1 MFLKSKKYK
10 IDFEKLK
17 KFVSSL
23 NLNIKEK
30 INKKK
35 EKNKKTPRTPAV
47 RLSMKEQTFFAK
59 RLSFLIKAGIP
70 VLDSL
75 HMISEQTRSKR
86 YARILEAVIHD
97 VSNGQYLSK
106 ALEKFKKSFGEL
118 AINIIYVGETTGI
131 LSENLEYLA
140 EELKK
145 KHALRRKV
153 VGAFIY
159 PALVTIATIAITS
172 FLVVFLFP
180 KLLPV
185 FSSLN
190 VELPITTKII
200 IFISNFLKSYGL
212 LLLGTIFGLSILI
225 PILLRKIKTFHFL
238 YDKMILKVPLFGKMI
253 QYYNLANITR
263 TLGLLLKSGVTLT
276 EALPMTSKATS
287 NLVYKK
293 EIEKMLKVVDRGE
306 KLSSHLKKHTHL
318 FPEVL
323 SQIISVGERSGS
335 LSSSL
340 IYLSELYEGEVDDFT
355 KNISNLIEPILMIFM
370 GLMVGFVAIS
380 IIIPIY
386 GITQNLQP

>member
-1 MFLKSKKYK
+1 MVSKKNKTKEYLEKVKKTFLHLK
-10 IDFEKLK
+10 IKT
-17 KFVSSL
+17 
-23 NLNIKEK
+23 KEK
-30 INKKK
+30 ISVKKSVKKK
-35 EKNKKTPRTPAV
+35 SPKISAV
-47 RLSMKEQTFFAK
+47 RLSMREQTFFAK
-59 RLSFLIKAGIP
+59 RLSFLIKAGVP

-75 HMISEQTRSKR
+75 HMISEQTKSKR
-86 YARILEAVIHD
+86 YAKMLEAVIHD

-106 ALEKFKKSFGEL
+106 ALEKFKRSFGEL

-153 VGAFIY
+153 IGAFIY
-159 PALVTIATIAITS
+159 PALVTVATIVITS

-190 VELPITTKII
+190 VELPFTTRFII
-200 IFISNFLKSYGL
+200 SLSNFLKNYGL
-212 LLLGTIFGLSILI
+212 LILGIIGGLSILI
-225 PILLRKIKTFHFL
+225 PILLRKIEPFHFF
-238 YDKMILKVPLFGKMI
+238 YDRTVLRIPLIGKMA
-253 QYYNLANITR
+253 QYYNLANMTR

-276 EALPMTSKATS
+276 ESLPMTAKATS

-306 KLSSHLKKHTHL
+306 KLSSHIKKHTSL

-323 SQIISVGERSGS
+323 SQIISVGEKSGS

>member
-1 MFLKSKKYK
+1 MPS
-10 IDFEKLK
+10 
-17 KFVSSL
+17 
-23 NLNIKEK
+23 
-30 INKKK
+30 KK
-35 EKNKKTPRTPAV
+35 EKNDFDLKNLKKFFRELGLRIKDKFKNKKEKKKKATRAPSI

-59 RLSFLIKAGIP
+59 RLSFLIKAGVP

-86 YARILEAVIHD
+86 YVRMLETIIHD

-153 VGAFIY
+153 IGAFIY
-159 PALVTIATIAITS
+159 PALVTIATIVITS

-190 VELPITTKII
+190 VELPFTTKLII
-200 IFISNFLKSYGL
+200 YISNFLKNYGL
-212 LLLGTIFGLSILI
+212 ILLGTIFGLSILI
-225 PILLRKIKTFHFL
+225 PILLRKIESFHFF
-238 YDKMILKVPLFGKMI
+238 YDKMVLKIPLFGTMI
-253 QYYNLANITR
+253 QYYNLTNVTR

-276 EALPMTSKATS
+276 EALPITSKATS

-293 EIEKMLKVVDRGE
+293 EMEHMLKVVERGE
-306 KLSSHLKKHTHL
+306 KLSSHLRKRTHL

-323 SQIISVGERSGS
+323 SQIISVGEKSGS

-340 IYLSELYEGEVDDFT
+340 IYLSELYEAEVDDFT